1 MLGIGMQHHQNDPNG
16 IAWRQNRDFENLLQR
31 LNNGTEAIGSFHQAR
46 GSSPSEE
53 EEVSADVVDSAHD
66 ADEGAD
72 ATKLEKKKKKQK
84 KRKALQEEEVQGAH
98 DKRERKKRKK
108 SKSDVAPADDASPS
122 LEAQA
127 AATTTPESTP
137 VPLASIAAPAPI
149 RALYV
154 ADSRLVLNSRTY
166 FRLLYDS
173 PRAHRAR
180 IIAAKQMAAS
190 NSAALAEIL
199 GIPSSSSSTAVTA
212 PASPSPLTNATAAT
226 TPTPTPRATS
236 DAQEEDPLQ
245 KLTTAAQSVDDYLRA
260 KLGAKASAQPRPKHS
275 FALRSVTHD
284 ADKDDD
290 DDAPRAGLGAA
301 RLALTGRLDEP
312 VFATSKFAAMF
323 ARGQVTAGAEEGKVD
338 EDDVERAE
346 TQDDVGNEERR
357 KNARR
362 LAKEERRREKE
373 ERRQRK
379 EEAKSRVI
387 AEPVAEP
394 PNGALVVELS
404 IGEVR
409 PGHAKRRKH
418 RESDG
423 QHVLLEDN
431 PNGGTATVQN
441 KKRKHDKSRKTGRE
455 ANP

>member
-84 KRKALQEEEVQGAH
+84 KRKTLQEEEVQGAH